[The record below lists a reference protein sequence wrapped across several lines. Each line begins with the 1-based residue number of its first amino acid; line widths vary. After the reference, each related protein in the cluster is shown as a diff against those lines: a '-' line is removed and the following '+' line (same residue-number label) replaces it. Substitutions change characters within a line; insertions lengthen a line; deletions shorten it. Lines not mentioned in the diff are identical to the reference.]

1 MLRAVGRDAG
11 GTTQQT
17 EVKLSSGA
25 KARLEHGLYVGAK
38 SSDLLK
44 RNTEQT
50 NGREEVE
57 KESCRSGNDR
67 LLQEF
72 VGVADWDG

>member
-44 RNTEQT
+44 KRLFPQAVPAWARLSERRE
-50 NGREEVE
+50 GRLDVT
-57 KESCRSGNDR
+57 K
-67 LLQEF
+67 
-72 VGVADWDG
+72 